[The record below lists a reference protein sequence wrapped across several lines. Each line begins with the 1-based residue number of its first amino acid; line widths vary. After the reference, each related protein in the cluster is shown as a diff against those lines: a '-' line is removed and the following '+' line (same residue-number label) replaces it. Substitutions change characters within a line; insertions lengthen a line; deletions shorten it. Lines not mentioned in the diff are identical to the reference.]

1 MTTEDV
7 PAKGEFFIDE
17 AVGITKEE
25 YDMIVAEMRRYD
37 DSNMNMSDIVK
48 EVVKDRNPYDV
59 MVGIKLALLLYK
71 NEGRL

>member
-1 MTTEDV
+1 MIEH
-7 PAKGEFFIDE
+7 PSEENFFIDE

-25 YDMIVAEMRRYD
+25 YDTIVAEMRRYN
-37 DSNMNMSDIVK
+37 DSNMDMPDIVK
-48 EVVKDRNPYDV
+48 EAVKDRNPYAV

>member
-1 MTTEDV
+1 MTEHPPD
-7 PAKGEFFIDE
+7 GRFFIDE
-17 AVGITKEE
+17 VVGISKEE
-25 YDMIVAEMRRYD
+25 YNEIVAEMRRYD